1 MHTDTFSRLRFF
13 AFDSDGVLFPNTV
26 WEGTELSGEAFRPKI
41 RSYYDGQG
49 LSLLRALGFR
59 LCIIT
64 NEKGAHAAGVRSAIA
79 KWNALPS
86 SQKSPD
92 EGGWPPIELFEGCG
106 GRRKL
111 EILEKWLS
119 TNGGTLE
126 ECGAMGDD
134 LVDVPM
140 LQAVA
145 FSASPRS
152 AEKAVRDICDF
163 VSERSGGEG
172 AVRDLANHL
181 VAAFGKDPLELP
193 YE

>member
-1 MHTDTFSRLRFF
+1 MNTLSQLRFF

-26 WEGTELSGEAFRPKI
+26 WEGAELAGEAFRPKL

-49 LSLLRALGFR
+49 LSLLRALGLR

-64 NEKGAHAAGVRSAIA
+64 NEKGAHAAGVRAAVA

-86 SQKSPD
+86 AQKPLA

-106 GRRKL
+106 GARKL
-111 EILEKWLS
+111 AALNEWLAR
-119 TNGGTLE
+119 NGGTLS

-140 LQAVA
+140 LRAVA
-145 FSASPRS
+145 FRAAPRS
-152 AEKAVRDICDF
+152 AEEAVRTLCDF
-163 VSERSGGEG
+163 VSERPGGEG

-181 VAAFGKDPLELP
+181 VAAFGKDALALP